1 MKKIVFV
8 VFLLLAFHAKSQQ
21 TPSRTFS
28 LPQAIAYALEHN
40 YSAMNTSR
48 DIEIAQKK
56 KWETTATGL
65 PQIDASLNYL
75 NNIVIQK
82 SLVPAEFFGGKQGEF
97 KEIAFGTKQSMQTQ
111 ATLSQLLFNG
121 SYLVGLQAAKTY
133 LQYYQNAKIKSNSDI
148 KEMVV
153 NSYGNILLAEESI
166 LILEKNKAALEK
178 TIFEINQMYKNGFV
192 EEENVEQLK
201 ITLSTVNSSLN
212 YAKRMQAI
220 ALDLFKINLGISTND
235 TLVLTDKLENLSMT
249 GVGFALQNTGFEVQK
264 TIDFAMM
271 NNFVQQRSLELK
283 LEKSKALPSLAA
295 ALNVGYTSFGDKEFH
310 FFDSS
315 QKWFHYSN
323 VGVGLNVPL
332 FSSLG
337 RSARTQ
343 QARLALEKAKTQLV
357 EIDQKLKLQYQKAKS
372 DFEFSIEQYTA
383 SKNNLD
389 LATRIEKKQSIKY
402 KEGLS
407 SSFDYTEAQRQLYTA
422 QQNYLQ
428 SMVDIINKKAAL
440 EKLLD

>member
-75 NNIVIQK
+75 NNIVIK
-82 SLVPAEFFGGKQGEF
+82 KMIFGNNV
-97 KEIAFGTKQSMQTQ
+97 IPFGTKQSMETQ

-153 NSYGNILLAEESI
+153 NSYGNILLAEESV

-220 ALDLFKINLGISTND
+220 AVDLFKINLGISTND
-235 TLVLTDKLENLSMT
+235 TVVLTDKLENLSMA
-249 GVGFALQNTGFEVQK
+249 GVGFALQNTRFEVQK

-295 ALNVGYTSFGDKEFH
+295 ALNVGYTGFGDKQFN
-310 FFDSS
+310 FLNAS

-343 QARLALEKAKTQLV
+343 QARLELEKAKTQLI

-407 SSFDYTEAQRQLYTA
+407 SSFDYTEAQKQLYTA